1 MSNFELARNAAIEAS
16 SALAVGDFISEVN
29 EAEEHVTTYLF
40 DSKLKGYVGWRW
52 SVSIFQADGQ
62 PTISEVNLIAG
73 EQSVLA
79 PQWVPWSERLADYK
93 ALQAALE
100 QQAAEEAA
108 AAAEEISA
116 DDKVENADDTDEDDG
131 FEEVEEIGVDDVES
145 QSLGENSAPA
155 VGDEQAEQA
164 ESNADDASGNPP
176 SFFRIFRR
184 NKKRK

>member
-1 MSNFELARNAAIEAS
+1 MTNQELARAAAVEAS
-16 SALAVGDFISEVN
+16 STHAVGDFLEVITEN
-29 EAEEHVTTYLF
+29 EPNVTTYLF

-52 SVSIFQADGQ
+52 SVSIFQYEDKT
-62 PTISEVNLIAG
+62 TISEVNLIAG

-79 PQWVPWSERLADYK
+79 PKWVPWSERLADYK

-108 AAAEEISA
+108 ALAEEAAANENSA
-116 DDKVENADDTDEDDG
+116 GTEAADEDSAEDDD
-131 FEEVEEIGVDDVES
+131 FEEVEEIGVDDVDDES
-145 QSLGENSAPA
+145 ASASSDQQSQKPE
-155 VGDEQAEQA
+155 GDTE
-164 ESNADDASGNPP
+164 DASEEPT